1 MIGAEARAAWDPRR
15 SLRAKV
21 ALGLAALGL
30 LFTMLMAALA
40 QRVYREELS
49 QSAGRALAYS
59 AQQVA
64 GNLQLRLAE
73 RLVELQQ
80 IAARLS
86 EPGALDDHNALRRG
100 LEQVST
106 GRNDYI
112 WLGIAGADG
121 LVWAAKNG
129 MLEGRNV
136 AQRPWFVAGRAGPF
150 VGDLH
155 DALLLQPLLPPSPD
169 GEPYRLIDLATPV
182 TDARGQLV
190 AVVAAHLDWRW
201 VESLQAHLLG
211 EMAAENGMES
221 LILTREGRVL
231 GGPASL
237 RQQALA
243 TLLASARAS
252 RVPTV
257 QRWPDGRDYL
267 TALSLAPTDA
277 NDRIWTDLGWHIVV
291 RQPLEKALTTG
302 AELRS
307 NLLLGGVAMALLLAL
322 LSWRLAGR
330 LSRPLVRLAEVARR
344 LQSGDAVRF
353 SDVRIGSQDEVG
365 ALAQA
370 LTRLDDLRCDE
381 MLKRQQIAVRYMALI
396 DHSPDA
402 IYINEGGR
410 LTLINQAGL
419 TLFGATHPDQLL
431 GKTPYDLFAPPDH
444 AVIQQRVHQLVD
456 LGNPV
461 PLIEQRIVRL
471 DGRWVDVEVAAAPF
485 ETGGRRAL
493 IVILRDIT
501 ERKQAQQLLAQRE
514 EALRQLN
521 AELEQRVQDRTAQ
534 LSAAN
539 QELDSFA
546 YAVSHDLRAPLRAI
560 NGFAVALEEDS
571 GHLLDDAAH
580 EHLRQIRWASQRMAD
595 LIDGLLSLSR
605 TVRGPLRHDLV
616 DVSRLAQDILTE
628 LAQGDPQA
636 PTRWEIEPGITL
648 DGDARMISSAVGNLL
663 GNAWKYSRQAAAPMI
678 QLRTELR
685 EGRRWIC
692 IQDNGVGFDPAHA
705 QRLFKPFQRLHRQ
718 DEFAGLGIGLATVL
732 RIVQRH
738 GGDITSDSRPGCG
751 ARFCFTLT
759 PAPAQTPPEA
769 PAPSSSLPRDTPHD
783 RTHTLAG

>member
-1 MIGAEARAAWDPRR
+1 MTRAEASTVWDPRR

-30 LFTMLMAALA
+30 IFTVLMAALA
-40 QRVYREELS
+40 QRVYQEELS

-86 EPGALDDHNALRRG
+86 EPGALDDHSALRRG

-106 GRNDYI
+106 GRSDYV
-112 WLGIAGADG
+112 WLGITGADG
-121 LVWAAKNG
+121 QVWAAKNG
-129 MLEGRNV
+129 MLEGRDV
-136 AQRPWFVAGRAGPF
+136 RQRAWFAAGRVGPF
-150 VGDLH
+150 VGDVH
-155 DALLLQPLLPPSPD
+155 EALLLQPLLPPSPD

-190 AVVAAHLDWRW
+190 AVVGAHLDWRW
-201 VESLQAHLLG
+201 VEALQAHLLSD
-211 EMAAENGMES
+211 MAADHGMES
-221 LILTREGRVL
+221 LILTRAGRVL

-237 RQQALA
+237 RNQDLSA
-243 TLLASARAS
+243 LLAAARDNTA
-252 RVPTV
+252 PKA
-257 QRWPDGRDYL
+257 QRWPDGHDYL
-267 TALSLAPTDA
+267 TALSVAPTDT
-277 NDRIWTDLGWHIVV
+277 NDRAWTDLGWHIVV
-291 RQPLEKALTTG
+291 RQPLDKALTTG
-302 AELRS
+302 TELRR
-307 NLLLGGVAMALLLAL
+307 NLLLGGVAMVLLLAL
-322 LSWRLAGR
+322 SSWRLAGR
-330 LSRPLVRLAEVARR
+330 LARPLVRLAEVARG
-344 LQSGDAVRF
+344 LQSGDAVHF
-353 SDVRIGSQDEVG
+353 SDVRTGAHDEVG
-365 ALAQA
+365 ALAQS
-370 LTRLDDLRCDE
+370 LVRLDDLRRDE
-381 MLKRQQIAVRYMALI
+381 MLQRQQIAVRYKTLI

-444 AVIQQRVHQLVD
+444 AVIKARVHQLVD

-461 PLIEQRIVRL
+461 PLIDQRIVRL
-471 DGRWVDVEVAAAPF
+471 DGRWVDVEVSAAPF

-493 IVILRDIT
+493 VVLLRDIT

-521 AELEQRVQDRTAQ
+521 AELEQRVQARTTQ
-534 LSAAN
+534 LSTAN

-605 TVRGPLRHDLV
+605 TVRGPLRHDQV

-628 LAQGDPQA
+628 LAQGDPTA
-636 PTRWEIEPGITL
+636 TTRWQIEPGLTL
-648 DGDARMISSAVGNLL
+648 AGDARMISSAVGNLL
-663 GNAWKYSRQAAAPMI
+663 GNAWKYSRQADAPTI
-678 QLRTELR
+678 HLRSELR
-685 EGRRWIC
+685 DGRRWVC
-692 IQDNGVGFDPAHA
+692 IDDNGVGFDPAHG

-718 DEFAGLGIGLATVL
+718 DEFTGLGIGLATVL

-738 GGDITSDSRPGCG
+738 GGDITADGQPGRG
-751 ARFCFTLT
+751 ARFCFTLD
-759 PAPAQTPPEA
+759 PAPPQHAAAPTPVTSQKDAEHEQ
-769 PAPSSSLPRDTPHD
+769 PHP
-783 RTHTLAG
+783 LAG